1 MKLLVADGGQCVI
14 NAEYIASIRI
24 KCGQSV
30 TVENEK
36 AYVLCGPCFVVAD
49 MEDGKEYRV
58 VDNVSEVEAKTK
70 LRKIGNYL
78 STDAS
83 FMIDFNQE

>member
-1 MKLLVADGGQCVI
+1 MKLLIVDSGKCVI
-14 NAEYIASIRI
+14 NAEYIVNLRVE
-24 KCGQSV
+24 CGQKV
-30 TVENEK
+30 QEKNEK
-36 AYVLCGPCFVVAD
+36 AVVLCGPCFVIAET
-49 MEDGKEYRV
+49 EDGKEHRV

-78 STDAS
+78 CTDAN